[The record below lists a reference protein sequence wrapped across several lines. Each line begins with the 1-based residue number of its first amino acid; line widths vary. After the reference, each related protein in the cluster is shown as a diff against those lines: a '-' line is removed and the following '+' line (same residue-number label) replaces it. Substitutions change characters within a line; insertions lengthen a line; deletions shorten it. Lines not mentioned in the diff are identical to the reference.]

1 MKVGD
6 CLNSELAS
14 SGHVENVLDG
24 RNGKVVAVNLEADV
38 GQTVV
43 VGAIAADGSD
53 GLNEIVDVLRGSDE
67 GAGSERWRKLETQL
81 EIIELESENKL
92 LTRSKRLKDECVD
105 K

>member
-6 CLNSELAS
+6 CLDSELAS

-67 GAGSERWRKLETQL
+67 GAGSERWKKL